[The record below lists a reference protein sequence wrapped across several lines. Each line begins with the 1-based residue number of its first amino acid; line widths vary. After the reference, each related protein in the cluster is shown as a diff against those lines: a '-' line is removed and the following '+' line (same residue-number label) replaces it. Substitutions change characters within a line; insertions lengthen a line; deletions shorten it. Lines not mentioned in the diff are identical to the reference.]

1 MKRFAFF
8 LALAALLTLGLWLLR
23 GTNNLGLSAQESPAK
38 GQGDLE
44 AARADYERG
53 NQDLQQSRQPDGSAN
68 VERLAGAADSFRACL
83 TKEGTVK
90 DSGSLF
96 KDARHNLELTKLLL
110 AQAGRP
116 DLAGTDPAPPPDAQK
131 QAEASAQANA
141 SNQSPGRPKE
151 PEPDCCPT

>member
-1 MKRFAFF
+1 MKRFALF
-8 LALAALLTLGLWLLR
+8 LAFAALLSLGLWLIR
-23 GTNNLGLSAQESPAK
+23 GTKDLGLSAQEPSAM

-44 AARADYERG
+44 TARADYERG

-68 VERLAGAADSFRACL
+68 VERLASADDSFRACL
-83 TKEGTVK
+83 AKESTVK

-116 DLAGTDPAPPPDAQK
+116 DLAGTDPASPPDAPK
-131 QAEASAQANA
+131 QAEASAQANT